1 LLRRKNQSDGAVG
14 SNPPRGWQS
23 KQRPLLLNANPLI
36 FGNQDKRERISLG
49 IKQIEKDP
57 FSAYLAQHEKGS
69 IVKGTVLK
77 IEPQGITD
85 NLAAGGGGLYPNVG
99 IIA

>member
-1 LLRRKNQSDGAVG
+1 MEIDAVV
-14 SNPPRGWQS
+14 
-23 KQRPLLLNANPLI
+23 LAI
-36 FGNQDKRERISLG
+36 DAERERISLG

-85 NLAAGGGGLYPNVG
+85 NLAAGVEGYIRTPELSRDPVDDPK
-99 IIA
+99 ID

>member
-1 LLRRKNQSDGAVG
+1 MEIDDVVLAIDAE
-14 SNPPRGWQS
+14 
-23 KQRPLLLNANPLI
+23 
-36 FGNQDKRERISLG
+36 RERISLG

-85 NLAAGGGGLYPNVG
+85 NLAAGGGGVISERRNYRVIRSMIPRSQ
-99 IIA
+99 

>member
-1 LLRRKNQSDGAVG
+1 MEIDDVVLAIDAE
-14 SNPPRGWQS
+14 
-23 KQRPLLLNANPLI
+23 
-36 FGNQDKRERISLG
+36 RERISLG